1 MQKDDLHFDGPGK
14 YLILIKE
21 NVSQEVL
28 AMFPCKVTQDNI
40 FNQENHGF
48 QLIGD
53 FKDQSELMSVLYTL
67 YNNRC
72 TILKVKYLS
81 KVPGMLSSEKNLTK
95 E

>member
-1 MQKDDLHFDGPGK
+1 MLGDDLHFDRPGR

-21 NVSQEVL
+21 NVSHEVL
-28 AMFPCKVTQDNI
+28 AMVPCKVTQDNI
-40 FNQENHGF
+40 FNPENHGS

-53 FKDQSELMSVLYTL
+53 FKDQSELISVLYTL

-81 KVPGMLSSEKNLTK
+81 TVPGMSSSEKNLNK